1 MLMFTIEAFEYCHEV
16 NAKNY
21 AYINKV
27 TSKEYTYLSI
37 FWNSLEG
44 LNLLFEAHIP
54 QVLFHFL
61 IQCIV

>member
-1 MLMFTIEAFEYCHEV
+1 MLMFTIEDFEYCHEV

-37 FWNSLEG
+37 F
-44 LNLLFEAHIP
+44 
-54 QVLFHFL
+54 
-61 IQCIV
+61 